1 VELFLTAGRV
11 SDYTQLSP
19 KATSRPTWFVAQNE
33 RANGMNSYRRTFL
46 AFGISALAAL
56 ATGVR
61 ADVTFRIVAQ
71 SGDAAPAIATGETA
85 GHFAAFADLPGDSG
99 PVINSAGQVAF
110 TGRMRANSATVDP
123 VLAGLGVAMQN
134 DRGIWSEGSGA
145 LRLVAR
151 EGMPAP
157 GAASFFGNQL
167 REPVLNNQG
176 QVAFQANLVGDTND
190 ASIWLG
196 GGNLLIPI
204 ARAGDDPPPLT
215 DQNDQFLS
223 FDDPLLNNLGHTAFR
238 ALIHGMGVDPVAGV
252 NDRGIWAKKSAD
264 LNLIPRAGEPA
275 PGIAVVGGMNTRFT
289 DFSSPVLNDVG
300 EIAFRATLIGN
311 DVNAA
316 NMHGIWAERN
326 GVGLHLVAREG
337 AIAPDTNQQF
347 AQIGVPAFNNRGRV
361 AFGARLIGGG
371 SGIWKEDFSGLQ
383 LIARHG
389 DPIGDN
395 DDGLT
400 FSSFSQ
406 PLLTNL
412 NRVAFAATL
421 AGPDIIAGEND
432 RAIVVERR
440 AGLQLVARTGDPAP
454 IAGDVTF
461 AACDVARGEFFSPVV
476 NERGQIAFL
485 SCLAGPGITESNN
498 LGLFAV
504 TPERALVKIA
514 QTGDPFEVATGVVQT
529 IDAIRLHTGSS
540 GNDGRGRAFNL
551 RGELAFWIG
560 FSPDGTATTGGE
572 AVIVASTSTSYP
584 QLGDANGDGWVDGYD
599 IALLIDHWASDEYW
613 EGDFDYDGSITV
625 KDLAIL
631 QNNYGGFGPR
641 NSPEASASVPEPGT
655 LVLAMTGVIVAMAIR
670 RKPNRAIRRLRST
683 KTN

>member
-1 VELFLTAGRV
+1 
-11 SDYTQLSP
+11 
-19 KATSRPTWFVAQNE
+19 
-33 RANGMNSYRRTFL
+33 M
-46 AFGISALAAL
+46 ALLAL

-61 ADVTFRIVAQ
+61 ADVTYRVVAQ
-71 SGDAAPAIATGETA
+71 SGDAAPAIALGETA
-85 GHFAAFADLPGDSG
+85 GNFAAFADLPGDSG
-99 PVINSAGQVAF
+99 PVINNKGQVAF
-110 TGRMRANSATVDP
+110 TARMRLSAATVDP
-123 VLAGLGVAMQN
+123 VLAGLGVALQN
-134 DRGIWSEGSGA
+134 DRGIWSEGAGA
-145 LRLVAR
+145 LRLIAR

-157 GAASFFGNQL
+157 GAASFFGNQI
-167 REPVLNNQG
+167 REPVLNDQG
-176 QVAFQANLVGDTND
+176 QVAFQVNLLGETND

-215 DQNDQFLS
+215 DENDQFLS

-238 ALIHGMGVDPVAGV
+238 ALIHGTGVDPVAGV
-252 NDRGIWAKKSAD
+252 NDRGIWAKKSAE

-275 PGIAVVGGMNTRFT
+275 PGVSIVGGVNTLFT
-289 DFSSPVLNDVG
+289 DFSSPVMNDAG

-316 NMHGIWAERN
+316 NMHGIWAERE
-326 GVGLHLVAREG
+326 GLGLRLVAREG
-337 AIAPDTNQQF
+337 GFAAQTNQQF
-347 AQIGVPAFNNRGRV
+347 AQIGVPAFNSRGRV
-361 AFGARLIGGG
+361 AFGARLVGGG
-371 SGIWKEDFSGLQ
+371 SGIWKEEFGGLKLVGRSGD
-383 LIARHG
+383 A
-389 DPIGDN
+389 IGNN
-395 DDGLT
+395 DDGLV
-400 FSSFSQ
+400 FASFSQ

-421 AGPDIIAGEND
+421 AGPEVIAGEND

-440 AGLQLVARTGDPAP
+440 AGLQMVARTGDPVP
-454 IAGDVTF
+454 IPGDVTF
-461 AACDVARGEFFSPVV
+461 AACDVSRGEFFSPVV

-485 SCLAGPGITESNN
+485 SCLDGPGITEMNN

-504 TPERALVKIA
+504 TPERELVKIA
-514 QTGDPFEVATGVVQT
+514 QTGDRFEVSPGVVQT

-560 FSPDGTATTGGE
+560 YSPDGTATTGGE

-584 QLGDANGDGWVDGYD
+584 LLGDANGDGWVDGYD
-599 IALLIDHWASDEYW
+599 IAMLIDEWASDEFW
-613 EGDFDYDGSITV
+613 EGDFDFDGSITV

-641 NSPEASASVPEPGT
+641 NSPEAAPVPEPGT
-655 LVLAMTGVIVAMAIR
+655 LTLAAIGVCVVCSRVATR
-670 RKPNRAIRRLRST
+670 RRDSRSSQT
-683 KTN
+683 A